1 MTVTVLKISSSEPS
15 ARESELLTLKQLHIK
30 RYKRF
35 IPLKRLESSGSNSP
49 SSPPGT
55 KDNHIVTIRFSARH
69 TGTFEKRTTGENS
82 SVETTRPARTEIR
95 HDFLASGD
103 LLRVKLNENYLNI
116 PSVSTTERISK
127 LKRRKQ

>member
-1 MTVTVLKISSSEPS
+1 MTLTVLKISSSEPS

-30 RYKRF
+30 RYNRF
-35 IPLKRLESSGSNSP
+35 IPLKRLDSSGSNFP

-55 KDNHIVTIRFSARH
+55 KDNHIVTIWFSARY

-82 SVETTRPARTEIR
+82 SVETTRPTRTEIR

-103 LLRVKLNENYLNI
+103 LLRVSLYGRQGRD
-116 PSVSTTERISK
+116 SVLVPQYFCS
-127 LKRRKQ
+127 